1 MGMKGK
7 GEGWR
12 RCGKCGG
19 GGSTQ
24 IITYPWF
31 ERSSFLRLHPLHT
44 LHTFHTYSFS
54 LLRKKRI
61 KNRRVA
67 GWISGQ
73 G

>member
-1 MGMKGK
+1 MKGK

-31 ERSSFLRLHPLHT
+31 ERSSFLGLHPLHT
-44 LHTFHTYSFS
+44 LHTYSFS
-54 LLRKKRI
+54 LSMKERKKE
-61 KNRRVA
+61 
-67 GWISGQ
+67 
-73 G
+73 